1 MVSQSKLDISQRSGV
16 WYIHIAS
23 SFHGSKFT
31 AEWDGFSSV
40 NHGPIYSAWG
50 LIDPSEKWWSS
61 SVGMMTFPLY
71 GKIMKNKIHVPNLQ
85 PVFLPGHFS
94 TYPRSF
100 FRDNANS
107 WRDVFSSTMGL
118 KSLRYSTP
126 FDHQILG
133 LIKHIVPLNPPVDHN
148 NAVIICNNYRN
159 NI

>member
-1 MVSQSKLDISQRSGV
+1 MFQTSNQYSFQDISP
-16 WYIHIAS
+16 
-23 SFHGSKFT
+23 
-31 AEWDGFSSV
+31 
-40 NHGPIYSAWG
+40 PILA
-50 LIDPSEKWWSS
+50 
-61 SVGMMTFPLY
+61 
-71 GKIMKNKIHVPNLQ
+71 H
-85 PVFLPGHFS
+85 
-94 TYPRSF
+94 F